1 MAETENLEHLRPC
14 NPKPKNLYKAINRI
28 VDELTEINKKLARI
42 NKKLAK
48 THRKIRPSPK
58 KAI

>member
-1 MAETENLEHLRPC
+1 MAETENLDYLRPC

-28 VDELTEINKKLARI
+28 VDELIEINKKI
-42 NKKLAK
+42 AK
-48 THRKIRPSPK
+48 THRKIKPK